1 MGVPRMYLQ
10 RTGAKSGS
18 MMEQGSGA
26 GVMQRGT
33 AIMAGRERIE
43 LSDLASAGAF
53 FRNRRHSL
61 SEHGHLE
68 DISGRQEM
76 HPAAH
81 APSACM
87 PEPQSQSFEGGG
99 SEQEGGAPL
108 RSKGSL
114 ADEDG
119 LQ

>member
-1 MGVPRMYLQ
+1 
-10 RTGAKSGS
+10 
-18 MMEQGSGA
+18 MMDQGSGA
-26 GVMQRGT
+26 GNMQRGI
-33 AIMAGRERIE
+33 AAMSGGERSE
-43 LSDLASAGAF
+43 LSDLGSAGAF
-53 FRNRRHSL
+53 LRDRRHSL
-61 SEHGHLE
+61 SQHGHLE
-68 DISGRQEM
+68 DVSGRQEV

-108 RSKGSL
+108 RSKGSK